1 MTDLVDLTVTSHWL
15 LIYLSTSGVISIVA
29 DKLLSFVQLFF
40 QTTNLFLY
48 LCNDKET
55 FLPPMSDR

>member
-1 MTDLVDLTVTSHWL
+1 MVDLVDLKVTSHWL
-15 LIYLSTSGVISIVA
+15 LIYLSTLGVISIVA

-40 QTTNLFLY
+40 QTTNLILY

-55 FLPPMSDR
+55 FFTAYVG